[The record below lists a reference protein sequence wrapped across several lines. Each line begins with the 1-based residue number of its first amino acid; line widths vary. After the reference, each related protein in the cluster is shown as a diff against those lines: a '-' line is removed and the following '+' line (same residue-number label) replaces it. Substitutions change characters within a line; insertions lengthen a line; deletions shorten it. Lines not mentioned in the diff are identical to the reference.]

1 LLKAVFTNL
10 YIFRFNL
17 AKEFIQF
24 LPSDRRVKLPALR
37 RDQKPGQL
45 KFLGLAT
52 PEMDR
57 APFLGSKK

>member
-1 LLKAVFTNL
+1 
-10 YIFRFNL
+10 L